1 MTNKNNNESIPLPTP
16 ELIRVTYELLRQHKP
31 SLHLRLRNVYMK
43 MMGAKT
49 FLEIERCL
57 RDVQFLVN
65 DIVQHLQG
73 FQSKSIYGDE
83 DTPDGVNLD
92 GVTSDRVTPDR
103 VTPDRVTSDR
113 VTPDGDWVKDVLINV
128 VISKWQS
135 VKSID
140 ELDMPTSG
148 PQRNWY
154 KKAITL

>member
-92 GVTSDRVTPDR
+92 GVNPDGVTSDRVTPDR
-103 VTPDRVTSDR
+103 
-113 VTPDGDWVKDVLINV
+113 DWVKDVLINV

-135 VKSID
+135 VKPID